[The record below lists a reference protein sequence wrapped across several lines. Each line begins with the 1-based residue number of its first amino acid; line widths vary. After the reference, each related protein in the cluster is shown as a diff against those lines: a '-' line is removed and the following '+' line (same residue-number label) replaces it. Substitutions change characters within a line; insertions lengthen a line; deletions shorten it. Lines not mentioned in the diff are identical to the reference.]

1 MLLLLYLSWISSD
14 YNEIWCADANFGS
27 KKGHVTKYH
36 IFAKSNGRRP
46 PYWKSFYAYIS
57 RFIVRLT
64 QNLVWGSII
73 TFRHRSHYQNIKFR
87 KFKMATI
94 SKMVLSLYLSRVSS
108 DVKDIYCADADSRSQ
123 NGHMTKY
130 QNFANSKWRTAN
142 IFVKIFLVTSQWFIV
157 HLMWNLA
164 WWSMFAY
171 RHRSC
176 DKNVKFWIFKISNR

>member
-73 TFRHRSHYQNIKFR
+73 KFRHRSHYQNIKFR
-87 KFKMATI
+87 KFKMVDGYHFENGFIAI
-94 SKMVLSLYLSRVSS
+94 SQQSIIWCQGHLLRRCRFSFSERLHDKVSKFCKFKMADGQHICENLFGYISM
-108 DVKDIYCADADSRSQ
+108 IYC
-123 NGHMTKY
+123 TP
-130 QNFANSKWRTAN
+130 
-142 IFVKIFLVTSQWFIV
+142 
-157 HLMWNLA
+157 
-164 WWSMFAY
+164 
-171 RHRSC
+171 
-176 DKNVKFWIFKISNR
+176 NVKFGMMKHVRI